1 MFSFGLRNLR
11 FRKLTFLFY
20 GLVSMF
26 SAPSRLI
33 QQDSS
38 FIFFLACLSIGAL
51 ITLIT
56 FPMLWVICEL
66 NQRYKLGQRN
76 ILYPLGLVLAV
87 GAIRG
92 AVLQQVIAGF
102 GLADNLQPILA
113 ILSSTIFTLIYFTL
127 ISSFMESVLQRR
139 DKFNKAFAEASLL
152 LVNPTATTG
161 EKIDPREIYLSTL
174 KGIKETISPF
184 EIDREA
190 IQPAALLAAS
200 RAIQSQINEVLRPL
214 SHRLW
219 VNGMGQVKHRNI
231 LGILRDS
238 IENLEFRIR
247 DILAY
252 QLFVGGYGIS
262 LVIGFESAVY
272 VSAIGAATSFI
283 LIKTYRIL
291 YNQKGIGSFEL
302 GLYFLISVGL
312 LPVFVPLVIRN
323 SLNESASAI
332 AGLMI
337 SPTLP
342 GLILFISA
350 YKLVIRDRDI
360 AIGAASSVGWRIA
373 KFQRNDD
380 LVENGVELAEY
391 FHNSLQSELFGIAK
405 RLETMSKTGISEAKK
420 ELAHSLESALSR
432 NYQDISASEWD
443 GVMRIANLVTSWQG
457 IAAIDISGLDNLV
470 EHSSLAHRASQVIE
484 EMITNTIRYGE
495 ADQISVELKVEA
507 MNLQILLT
515 HNGRGK
521 ISKKSGLGSLI
532 LSQHSN
538 SGLEIKS
545 EEGKT
550 YLHISI
556 HKRSEYT

>member
-1 MFSFGLRNLR
+1 MLSFGLRNLR

-38 FIFFLACLSIGAL
+38 LIFFLACLSIGAL

-66 NQRYKLGQRN
+66 NQRYKLGQHN

-92 AVLQQVIAGF
+92 AVLQQVIAEF

-113 ILSSTIFTLIYFTL
+113 IFSSTIFTFIYFTL

-139 DKFNKAFAEASLL
+139 DNFNRVFTEASLL
-152 LVNPTATTG
+152 LVNPSSTTW

-190 IQPAALLAAS
+190 VHPAALLAAS
-200 RAIQSQINEVLRPL
+200 QAIQSQINEVLRPL

-272 VSAIGAATSFI
+272 VSAIGATTSFI
-283 LIKTYRIL
+283 LMKTYRIL
-291 YNQKGIGSFEL
+291 YNQKGLGSFEL

-342 GLILFISA
+342 GLILLISA
-350 YKLVIRDRDI
+350 YKLVIRDRDF
-360 AIGAASSVGWRIA
+360 AIGAASSVSWRIA
-373 KFQRNDD
+373 SSRSDDD
-380 LVENGVELAEY
+380 LVEKSVDLAQY

-405 RLETMSKTGISEAKK
+405 RLEAMSKTGISEIRK

-432 NYQDISASEWD
+432 NYQDISSREWD

-470 EHSSLAHRASQVIE
+470 EHSSLADRASQVIE

-550 YLHISI
+550 YLRISI
-556 HKRSEYT
+556 PKRSEYT

>member
-26 SAPSRLI
+26 SVPSRLI

-38 FIFFLACLSIGAL
+38 FIFFFVCLSIGAL

-56 FPMLWVICEL
+56 FPMLWAICEL
-66 NQRYKLGQRN
+66 NQRFKLGQRN
-76 ILYPLGLVLAV
+76 VLYPLGLVLAV

-92 AVLQQVIAGF
+92 AVLQQIIARF

-113 ILSSTIFTLIYFTL
+113 ILSSTIFTFIYFTL

-139 DKFNKAFAEASLL
+139 DNFNRVFAEASLL
-152 LVNPTATTG
+152 LVNPAATTWG
-161 EKIDPREIYLSTL
+161 KIDPREIYLSTL
-174 KGIKETISPF
+174 KRIKETISPF

-190 IQPAALLAAS
+190 VQPAALLAAS
-200 RAIQSQINEVLRPL
+200 QAIQSQINEVLRPL

-219 VNGMGQVKHRNI
+219 VSGMGQVKHRNI

-283 LIKTYRIL
+283 LMKTYRIL

-312 LPVFVPLVIRN
+312 LPVFVPLVFRN
-323 SLNESASAI
+323 PLNESARAI

-342 GLILFISA
+342 GLILLISA

-420 ELAHSLESALSR
+420 ELAQSLESALSR
-432 NYQDISASEWD
+432 NYQNISASEWD

-470 EHSSLAHRASQVIE
+470 EHSSLAYRASQVIE

-521 ISKKSGLGSLI
+521 ISKKSGLGLLI

-556 HKRSEYT
+556 PKSSEYT

>member
-1 MFSFGLRNLR
+1 M
-11 FRKLTFLFY
+11 
-20 GLVSMF
+20 
-26 SAPSRLI
+26 
-33 QQDSS
+33 
-38 FIFFLACLSIGAL
+38 
-51 ITLIT
+51 
-56 FPMLWVICEL
+56 
-66 NQRYKLGQRN
+66 
-76 ILYPLGLVLAV
+76 
-87 GAIRG
+87 
-92 AVLQQVIAGF
+92 
-102 GLADNLQPILA
+102 
-113 ILSSTIFTLIYFTL
+113 
-127 ISSFMESVLQRR
+127 
-139 DKFNKAFAEASLL
+139 
-152 LVNPTATTG
+152 
-161 EKIDPREIYLSTL
+161 
-174 KGIKETISPF
+174 
-184 EIDREA
+184 
-190 IQPAALLAAS
+190 
-200 RAIQSQINEVLRPL
+200 
-214 SHRLW
+214 
-219 VNGMGQVKHRNI
+219 
-231 LGILRDS
+231 
-238 IENLEFRIR
+238 
-247 DILAY
+247 
-252 QLFVGGYGIS
+252 
-262 LVIGFESAVY
+262 
-272 VSAIGAATSFI
+272 
-283 LIKTYRIL
+283 KTYRIL

-312 LPVFVPLVIRN
+312 LPVFVPLVFRN
-323 SLNESASAI
+323 PLNESASAI

-342 GLILFISA
+342 GLILLISA

-405 RLETMSKTGISEAKK
+405 RLEIMSKTGISEAKK
-420 ELAHSLESALSR
+420 ELAQSLESALSR
-432 NYQDISASEWD
+432 NYQNISASEWD

-470 EHSSLAHRASQVIE
+470 EHSSLAYRASQVIE

-556 HKRSEYT
+556 PKSSEYT

>member
-11 FRKLTFLFY
+11 FRKLAFLFY

-92 AVLQQVIAGF
+92 AVLQQIIAGF

-113 ILSSTIFTLIYFTL
+113 IFSSTIFTFIYFTL
-127 ISSFMESVLQRR
+127 ISSFIESVLQRR
-139 DKFNKAFAEASLL
+139 DDFNIVFAEASLL
-152 LVNPTATTG
+152 LVNPDVTTG
-161 EKIDPREIYLSTL
+161 EEIDPREIYLSTL
-174 KGIKETISPF
+174 KGIKETVSPF
-184 EIDREA
+184 EINREA
-190 IQPAALLAAS
+190 VQPADLLAAS
-200 RAIQSQINEVLRPL
+200 QAIQSQINEVLRPL

-272 VSAIGAATSFI
+272 VSTIGAATSFI
-283 LIKTYRIL
+283 LMKAYRIL
-291 YNQKGIGSFEL
+291 YNRKGKGSFEL

-312 LPVFVPLVIRN
+312 LPVFVPLAFRN
-323 SLNESASAI
+323 PLNETASAI

-342 GLILFISA
+342 GLILLVSA

-373 KFQRNDD
+373 SLRRNED
-380 LVENGVELAEY
+380 LAESGVELAEY

-405 RLETMSKTGISEAKK
+405 RLETMSKTGVSEARK
-420 ELAHSLESALSR
+420 ELAKSLDGALSR
-432 NYQDISASEWD
+432 NYQDISARELD
-443 GVMRIANLVTSWQG
+443 GVMRIENLVTSWQG
-457 IAAIDISGLDNLV
+457 ITEIDISGLENLV
-470 EHSSLAHRASQVIE
+470 ENSSMAYRASQILE
-484 EMITNTIRYGE
+484 EMITNSIRYGE
-495 ADQISVELKVEA
+495 ADQITVELNLDAKS
-507 MNLQILLT
+507 LQIVLT
-515 HNGRGK
+515 HNGRGEF
-521 ISKKSGLGSLI
+521 SKKSGLGSLI
-532 LSQHSN
+532 LAKHSD
-538 SGLEIKS
+538 SGLRIES
-545 EEGKT
+545 DGGKT
-550 YLHISI
+550 HLRISLPLV
-556 HKRSEYT
+556 